1 MCVCV
6 CVEFKV
12 FIFVHAAILEIF
24 YHLPLGASKFL
35 SELVTVTLDLEAAL
49 PTGQFHI
56 KMDSPYRRPLTKFLN
71 CHPAVAVD
79 YFLARLCQTKY
90 LQWYG

>member
-1 MCVCV
+1 MCVCI
-6 CVEFKV
+6 EFKV
-12 FIFVHAAILEIF
+12 FVFVHAALLEMF
-24 YHLPLGASKFL
+24 YHLPSDASKFL

-49 PTGQFHI
+49 PSGQFHS
-56 KMDSPYRRPLTKFLN
+56 KMNSPYRSPLTKFLN
-71 CHPAVAVD
+71 GHPTVAVD